1 MRPKRITE
9 TYHTGIPDSLAKP
22 RQAGLTLLELCVVT
36 GLLAFT
42 VAWTAPRLDGFMA
55 RNEVTSDVMR
65 LKEVLATA
73 RNAAIVRRTV
83 ITVCPSRD
91 GRRCSDDWTMPLS
104 ILQGEVDLPPSQRT
118 LLGRRNASQVPAIA
132 YRLDHRPVRYQPT
145 GHATGHNGT
154 FRLCGRRGEGASVI
168 VSNFGRVRV
177 VDTTPPTC

>member
-1 MRPKRITE
+1 MRPERITE

-36 GLLAFT
+36 GILAFT

-104 ILQGEVDLPPSQRT
+104 ILQGESTCHRANALSSAGEMPARCRPS
-118 LLGRRNASQVPAIA
+118 
-132 YRLDHRPVRYQPT
+132 PT
-145 GHATGHNGT
+145 GSIIAPSATSLPGT
-154 FRLCGRRGEGASVI
+154 PRDTTAPFASVADAAKGPRSSSATSEESGWSI
-168 VSNFGRVRV
+168 P
-177 VDTTPPTC
+177 PPTC